1 LQLHCLETGE
11 KHAGKSNASPRPTI
25 AMDRKFSPE
34 FSAIGRTDDGGCT
47 ILPSALEHFRAKW
60 MPVRVK
66 KMRQNKK
73 PEYFR
78 AKWTPVRV
86 RACPG
91 KVGAFS
97 DI

>member
-66 KMRQNKK
+66 KMRQNKNHLIEAAPILITRVTP
-73 PEYFR
+73 PEWNTR
-78 AKWTPVRV
+78 
-86 RACPG
+86 
-91 KVGAFS
+91 
-97 DI
+97 